1 MPKVHK
7 GSKDAKGLRFG
18 IVVSRFNSAV
28 TSRLLSG
35 TLKALAENGAAD
47 EDIEVVHVPGA
58 FELPLFVHKLV
69 SDGKFHAVIALGA
82 VVRGETQ
89 HHHYLN
95 QSVFDALQD
104 IALASE
110 LPIAL
115 GVLTTENMEQA
126 LRRAADDPGNKGHEA
141 AVTAI
146 ETANLMRQLG

>member
-1 MPKVHK
+1 MPTIHK

-28 TSRLLSG
+28 TSRLLAG
-35 TLKALAENGAAD
+35 ALKALNENGATD
-47 EDIEVVHVPGA
+47 GDIEVVHVPGA
-58 FELPLFVHKLV
+58 FELPLFVERLASK
-69 SDGKFHAVIALGA
+69 GRFHAIIALGA

-95 QSVFDALQD
+95 QSVFDALQE
-104 IALASE
+104 IALARKV
-110 LPIAL
+110 PVTL

-146 ETANLMRQLG
+146 EIANLLRQLS

>member
-1 MPKVHK
+1 MPKIHK
-7 GSKDAKGLRFG
+7 GSNDAKGLKFG
-18 IVVSRFNSAV
+18 IVVARFNSAV

-35 TLKALAENGAAD
+35 ALKGLTENGAAD
-47 EDIEVVHVPGA
+47 GDIEVVHVPGA
-58 FELPLFVHKLV
+58 FELPLFVHQLA
-69 SDGKFHAVIALGA
+69 SSGRFNAVIALGA

-104 IALASE
+104 IMLAGK
-110 LPIAL
+110 LPITL

-146 ETANLMRQLG
+146 ETANLMRLLG

>member
-28 TSRLLSG
+28 TSRLLAG
-35 TLKALAENGAAD
+35 ALRALAENGAAD
-47 EDIEVVHVPGA
+47 EDIEVIHVPGA
-58 FELPLFVHKLV
+58 FELPLFVHQLASK
-69 SDGKFHAVIALGA
+69 GGFHAVIALGA

-104 IALASE
+104 IALASK
-110 LPIAL
+110 LPVSL

-141 AVTAI
+141 AITAI
-146 ETANLMRQLG
+146 ETANLIRQLG

>member
-1 MPKVHK
+1 MPKIHK
-7 GSKDAKGLRFG
+7 GTTDAKGLRFG

-35 TLKALAENGAAD
+35 ALKGLIENGADD
-47 EDIEVVHVPGA
+47 EAIEVVHVPGA
-58 FELPLFVHKLV
+58 FELPLFVHQLA
-69 SDGKFHAVIALGA
+69 SSGKFHAVIALGA

-104 IALASE
+104 IALAGK

-146 ETANLMRQLG
+146 ETANLLRRLG

>member
-1 MPKVHK
+1 M
-7 GSKDAKGLRFG
+7 RFG

-28 TSRLLSG
+28 TTRLLG
-35 TLKALAENGAAD
+35 GALKALTENGAAD
-47 EDIEVVHVPGA
+47 ENIEVVHVPGA
-58 FELPLFVHKLV
+58 FELPLFVHQMAA
-69 SDGKFHAVIALGA
+69 SGKFQAVIALGA

-104 IALASE
+104 IALASK
-110 LPIAL
+110 LPITL

-146 ETANLMRQLG
+146 ETANLLRELG